1 MGVHVRETKKKKEFP
16 FKQLTIDNYIQKTKE
31 ILISNKHN
39 NYKIYIASDNNEAIV
54 SFASEFGKDNVV
66 AYPSVRMPS
75 YYGNVPICL
84 NNSINKRQ
92 HGEETLIEM
101 LLL

>member
-1 MGVHVRETKKKKEFP
+1 
-16 FKQLTIDNYIQKTKE
+16 
-31 ILISNKHN
+31 
-39 NYKIYIASDNNEAIV
+39 
-54 SFASEFGKDNVV
+54 
-66 AYPSVRMPS
+66 MPS

-101 LLL
+101 LLLSKNNIIIGTDSNLTATACYYNPNAKLFYMNRINGV